1 MDNTFSSTA
10 IGAPVSSGARID
22 SRGLHGVVSSI
33 GSPGPANSVFSRLL
47 RPDQAHH
54 IPLEFTGSG
63 SEYFRLWIVNLLLTL
78 VTLGI
83 YYPWAKVRRL
93 RYFYGNTLVA
103 GHALDFHGEPRK
115 MLRGSVLAGL
125 LFIVYSQA
133 LDVSPLAGLIG
144 AVLVSALWPLLLRA
158 ALQFRTAHTSWRG
171 MRFGFAGS
179 TAEAYQALAVPL
191 ALSLVPLALM
201 AYVDAV
207 RSGPKASA
215 ASVASVWPLVLGGVF
230 AVFLVTLPYFH
241 WRLKKY
247 QHNHYRLGQLQ
258 SELRVGP
265 GPVYGVYL
273 RTLGLAVLPAL
284 LAGLVV
290 GLLFGGLPGT
300 GRGAPVLFL
309 LLMFLGVLFVVG
321 GLYFYIVVLPYFTVR
336 MQNLV
341 WTKTGNRYLRLRSE
355 LQVGRYLALQF
366 KNYLLILLTLGLYW
380 PWAAVANRRMR
391 LQAVTLVSRVDLD
404 ELVMAIRPKAGDA
417 AAEMGDE
424 LMGLD
429 VGL

>member
-1 MDNTFSSTA
+1 MDNTFSSAA

-215 ASVASVWPLVLGGVF
+215 TSVASVWPLVLGGVF